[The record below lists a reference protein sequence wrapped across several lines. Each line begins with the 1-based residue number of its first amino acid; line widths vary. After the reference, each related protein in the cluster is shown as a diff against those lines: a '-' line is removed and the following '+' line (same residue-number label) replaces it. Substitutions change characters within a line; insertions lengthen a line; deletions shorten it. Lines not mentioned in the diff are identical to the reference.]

1 MHSALLQR
9 PLGRA
14 LSNDDLDS
22 TLDMPHSSAFILTD
36 PTTLSSSAPDYDGLP
51 PLSPIFPSLDH
62 TSTVSSSPAAMFLS
76 AFSPTVSAAPLPD
89 DEGEQVDGYKLGPI
103 IGFGGFSS
111 IRRAFSPSGG
121 TVAVKIVRRSDLEP
135 DSPQARE
142 RLENEASIWHTLSH
156 EHILPLFHTVHTP
169 YADFFFMLFCPAGTL
184 YDILKRD
191 GRPALPH
198 DDAGMMFRQVVRG
211 VRYLHE
217 QMALVHADLKLENVL
232 VDEMGVCRIC
242 DFGMTRSFGE
252 EEDIDGDLPALP
264 SAPHGLRNH
273 RSIPDSARL
282 PRTSSLLRSGRG
294 SLKATG
300 HLSHLIHQHS
310 RPRRRESTP
319 LPTHPQSQAPHLH
332 AVYEFPPG
340 SLPYASPELLR
351 RPDAD
356 RPYRPHP
363 AQDIW
368 ALGVMLYA
376 LLTGGLPF
384 VDSFEPRL
392 TMKILHGAFDMPK
405 NVGRG
410 AELVLRG
417 CLEAS
422 VPQRWTIAAVDD
434 RMNSSNSSKWFT
446 RPTHKL
452 RGTDHH
458 ARGLVPAPTHLL
470 SFLITTPPVTT
481 LFRSWN
487 TIPSPWAAL
496 RSRVPPRRAAAAR
509 VRSRPSHTHGPKSK
523 CRLPSAHRNSRCW
536 GPRPCTR
543 RRRLRPSSA
552 TAAEV
557 TTRQNAARGAGRR
570 HWVFRARAARAWR
583 LYRRRS
589 RRCADDRA
597 WPRGPYSH

>member
-1 MHSALLQR
+1 MHSAFVQR
-9 PLGRA
+9 PTNPSSSSFCGRRR
-14 LSNDDLDS
+14 LPNDDLDS
-22 TLDMPHSSAFILTD
+22 TFDIPHPSRPPTLDLSGFLLAD
-36 PTTLSSSAPDYDGLP
+36 PNTHNPVSSSAPDDTAYDGLP
-51 PLSPIFPSLDH
+51 PLSPIFPPLDH
-62 TSTVSSSPAAMFLS
+62 SSTISSSPAAMFLS
-76 AFSPTVSAAPLPD
+76 AFSPSASVAPLPD
-89 DEGEQVDGYKLGPI
+89 DEGATIDGYKLGPI
-103 IGFGGFSS
+103 IGYGGFSS

-121 TVAVKIVRRSDLEP
+121 TVAVKIVRRSDLASQP
-135 DSPQARE
+135 DSSQARE
-142 RLENEASIWHTLSH
+142 RLENEASLWNTLSH
-156 EHILPLFHTVHTP
+156 EHILPLFHSVHTP
-169 YADFFFMLFCPAGTL
+169 YADFFFMLLCPAGTL

-217 QMALVHADLKLENVL
+217 QMSLVHADLKLENVL

-252 EEDIDGDLPALP
+252 GEDIDEDLPAP
-264 SAPHGLRNH
+264 PPAPHGLRNH
-273 RSIPDSARL
+273 RSVPESARL

-319 LPTHPQSQAPHLH
+319 VPTHAQSQAPHVH

-392 TMKILHGAFDMPK
+392 TMKILHGIFD
-405 NVGRG
+405 
-410 AELVLRG
+410 
-417 CLEAS
+417 
-422 VPQRWTIAAVDD
+422 I
-434 RMNSSNSSKWFT
+434 
-446 RPTHKL
+446 
-452 RGTDHH
+452 
-458 ARGLVPAPTHLL
+458 
-470 SFLITTPPVTT
+470 
-481 LFRSWN
+481 RS
-487 TIPSPWAAL
+487 
-496 RSRVPPRRAAAAR
+496 
-509 VRSRPSHTHGPKSK
+509 
-523 CRLPSAHRNSRCW
+523 
-536 GPRPCTR
+536 
-543 RRRLRPSSA
+543 
-552 TAAEV
+552 
-557 TTRQNAARGAGRR
+557 
-570 HWVFRARAARAWR
+570 
-583 LYRRRS
+583 
-589 RRCADDRA
+589 
-597 WPRGPYSH
+597 

>member
-1 MHSALLQR
+1 
-9 PLGRA
+9 
-14 LSNDDLDS
+14 
-22 TLDMPHSSAFILTD
+22 MPRSSSFILTD
-36 PTTLSSSAPDYDGLP
+36 PATLSSSAPDYDGLP

-62 TSTVSSSPAAMFLS
+62 TSTVSSSPAAM
-76 AFSPTVSAAPLPD
+76 A
-89 DEGEQVDGYKLGPI
+89 EQVDGYKLGPI

-121 TVAVKIVRRSDLEP
+121 TVAVKIVRRSDLES

-142 RLENEASIWHTLSH
+142 RLENEASLWHTLSH
-156 EHILPLFHTVHTP
+156 EHILPLFHSVHTP

-242 DFGMTRSFGE
+242 DFGMTRSFVE
-252 EEDIDGDLPALP
+252 EEDLDEDLPALP
-264 SAPHGLRNH
+264 SAPHGLRNY
-273 RSIPDSARL
+273 RSVQDPARL

-319 LPTHPQSQAPHLH
+319 LPTHPQSQVPHLH

-368 ALGVMLYA
+368 ALGVILYA

-392 TMKILHGAFDMPK
+392 TMKILHGRF
-405 NVGRG
+405 NVR
-410 AELVLRG
+410 LVFS
-417 CLEAS
+417 C
-422 VPQRWTIAAVDD
+422 
-434 RMNSSNSSKWFT
+434 
-446 RPTHKL
+446 
-452 RGTDHH
+452 
-458 ARGLVPAPTHLL
+458 
-470 SFLITTPPVTT
+470 
-481 LFRSWN
+481 
-487 TIPSPWAAL
+487 
-496 RSRVPPRRAAAAR
+496 
-509 VRSRPSHTHGPKSK
+509 
-523 CRLPSAHRNSRCW
+523 
-536 GPRPCTR
+536 
-543 RRRLRPSSA
+543 
-552 TAAEV
+552 
-557 TTRQNAARGAGRR
+557 
-570 HWVFRARAARAWR
+570 
-583 LYRRRS
+583 
-589 RRCADDRA
+589 
-597 WPRGPYSH
+597 